1 MILWNLLVEFRL
13 ASSTSDVRA
22 LLFIFRVMELEICC
36 SNISS
41 VRNAELARVKR
52 IELCSELSVGGLTPS
67 YGLVRESLNRGFQVH
82 SLVRPRS
89 GDFVYSNLDLAV
101 ILEDIEVMKKL
112 GCSGVVVGCI
122 TADGYLDMDALSKIV
137 KKAGDLELTF
147 HRCFDFMVK
156 PFEVL
161 DQLVALRFSR
171 ILTSGFEANAILG
184 FKNLCLL
191 KDYSQN
197 RITIMPGGGISS
209 LNCMKFKEAK
219 FDAIHLSAYRD
230 NKPMISGC
238 GHEQLQKAM
247 GYHGESDLN
256 EIIKVKRMIS

>member
-1 MILWNLLVEFRL
+1 MEFRL
-13 ASSTSDVRA
+13 ISLAPDVRV

-41 VRNAELARVKR
+41 VRNAELAKVNR

-67 YGLVRESLNRGFQVH
+67 YGLVRQSLNRGFQVH
-82 SLVRPRS
+82 SLIRPRS
-89 GDFVYSNLDLAV
+89 GGFVYSSLDLAV
-101 ILEDIEVMKKL
+101 ILEDIRVMNRL

-122 TADGYLDMDALSKIV
+122 TADGYLDMEALSKIV
-137 KKAGDLELTF
+137 NEAGDLELTF

-161 DQLVALRFSR
+161 DQLVALGFRR
-171 ILTSGFEANAILG
+171 ILTSGFESNAILG

-191 KDYSQN
+191 KDYSEN

-209 LNCMKFKEAK
+209 LNCMKFKDAK
-219 FDAIHLSAYRD
+219 FDTIHLSAYRE
-230 NKPMISGC
+230 NKPVISGG
-238 GHEQLQKAM
+238 GHSEQLQKAM
-247 GYHGESDLN
+247 GYHGESDLK
-256 EIIKVKRMIS
+256 EIIKVKRMVS